1 MLSDRD
7 KDYLTQKMNAMEKP
21 RRSSSSYSG
30 ILSRYEG
37 KRLKE
42 VVLFRRTTIRYGY
55 KRVVLVSEL
64 RKLKN
69 SEKN

>member
-42 VVLFRRTTIRYGY
+42 PLSAMDINVLF
-55 KRVVLVSEL
+55 LFQS
-64 RKLKN
+64 
-69 SEKN
+69 